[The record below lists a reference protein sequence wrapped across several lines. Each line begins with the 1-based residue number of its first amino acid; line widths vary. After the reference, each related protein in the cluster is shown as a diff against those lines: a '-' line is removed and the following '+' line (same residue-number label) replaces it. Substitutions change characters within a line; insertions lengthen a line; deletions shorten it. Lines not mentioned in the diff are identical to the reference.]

1 MRCSGRNRQLIY
13 YALYAG
19 VTTTT
24 DEWGNEDGQAVSY
37 SEPVALY
44 CNVSAAKNAEFAD
57 IFGINIDY
65 DRVLI
70 LPVREFP
77 IDEHAVLWVGVDP
90 ANNPYNYVVR
100 RVSSSVNCT
109 AIAIKRVDVQYED
122 SGSNTEP

>member
-1 MRCSGRNRQLIY
+1 VRCANRNYQKVY
-13 YALYAG
+13 YATYEG

-37 SEPVALY
+37 SEPVALN
-44 CNVSAAKNAEFAD
+44 CNISAAKNAEFAD

-77 IDEHAVLWVGVDP
+77 IDEHSVLWVGVDP
-90 ANNPYNYVVR
+90 NTEPYNYVVR
-100 RVSSSVNCT
+100 RVSSSVNNT
-109 AIAIKRVDVQYED
+109 AIAIKRVDVQYE
-122 SGSNTEP
+122 NT